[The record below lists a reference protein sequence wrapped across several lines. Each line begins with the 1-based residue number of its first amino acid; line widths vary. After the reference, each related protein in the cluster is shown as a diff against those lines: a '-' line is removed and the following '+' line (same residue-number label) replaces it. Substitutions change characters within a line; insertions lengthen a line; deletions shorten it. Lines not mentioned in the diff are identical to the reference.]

1 MKLNCANKMI
11 FFIITKGFFQV
22 ILNETTAG
30 SLFHQKNKTNQKKP
44 SANKNM
50 TVSQKASF

>member
-30 SLFHQKNKTNQKKP
+30 SLFHQKNKTNQK
-44 SANKNM
+44 
-50 TVSQKASF
+50 TT